1 MSLSYNTILRNVAI
15 RINAIEGTT
24 ASDLETNYVV
34 SPLTTTQVVSADFSF
49 TPIKD
54 AILLAEEKLA
64 HAIAN
69 VGNHPWRRFLNGIT
83 ASIAHQGII
92 PSTDASSNPI
102 VGIYGAVRDASD
114 GTICTEMPLEVI
126 RRRVR
131 NANSFYRA
139 ASYFYKIDGVRIE
152 HTRTNVTIDV
162 CVYNRT
168 TQQTAINTLTN
179 NTVLP
184 DALEEALVCG
194 AVSYLVRDDAFS
206 AQAALYRTY
215 FQDTL
220 AMIARGLTSV
230 SSKSIPSPFQT
241 VGAT

>member
-1 MSLSYNTILRNVAI
+1 MAIAYNTILRNVAI

-24 ASDLETNYVV
+24 APDLETNYVV
-34 SPLTTTQVVSADFSF
+34 SPLTTTQVVDADFSF

-54 AILLAEEKLA
+54 AILLAETKLA

-69 VGNHPWRRFLNGIT
+69 VGNHPWRRVLNGIT
-83 ASIAHQGII
+83 ASIANQGII

-102 VGIYGAVRDASD
+102 VGIYGAVKDASD
-114 GTICTEMPLEVI
+114 GLTCTEMPLEVI
-126 RRRVR
+126 QRRVR
-131 NANSFYRA
+131 NANSFYRTPV
-139 ASYFYKIDGVRIE
+139 YYYKIDGVRIV

-162 CVYNRT
+162 CVYNHT

-179 NTVLP
+179 SMLLP

-206 AQAALYRTY
+206 AQAVLYRNY

-230 SSKSIPSPFQT
+230 PSKLIPSPSQT